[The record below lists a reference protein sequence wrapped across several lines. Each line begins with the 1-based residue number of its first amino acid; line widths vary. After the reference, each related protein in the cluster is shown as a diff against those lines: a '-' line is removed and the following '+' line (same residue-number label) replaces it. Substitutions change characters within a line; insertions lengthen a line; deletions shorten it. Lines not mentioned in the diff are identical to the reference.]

1 MFEILLLR
9 SVSKGSLD
17 LMFQSQGRRGSES
30 QAGGAYFNVEVLVD
44 LDGIAEE
51 KNVLHQTRELPH
63 VPQLFQ
69 CFRGL
74 RCHLWLIRRIELG
87 HLCRALVARHGD
99 EGACS

>member
-17 LMFQSQGRRGSES
+17 LMFQSPGRRGSES